1 MAAPKSAFGY
11 GTFDDNGRVVLVTN
25 EPATDTHMDV
35 MHPTAAMMQQLHLV
49 RAEAQRTL
57 AEEGGVSPIV
67 FLTLAFADA
76 FVGVREILSR
86 FVDGD
91 PMAYELAETYLA
103 LSFRGSNEDRPV
115 ECLRLNVESVFSEIV
130 DDGEA
135 DAAGEEPVNPRST
148 RLDTHTDD
156 EE

>member
-1 MAAPKSAFGY
+1 
-11 GTFDDNGRVVLVTN
+11 
-25 EPATDTHMDV
+25 MDV

-76 FVGVREILSR
+76 FVGVREILTR
-86 FVDGD
+86 FVDND

-148 RLDTHTDD
+148 RLDTDLND